1 MKKYLLIISGFL
13 LFFAHTSCSERELD
27 LFPPDK
33 DEITNVNSEGQLQ
46 MLLNGAYISMG
57 STSVFGTEVML
68 FGDLLGDK
76 LFVSNSNP
84 SYLNTFNY
92 NYNSSQSDF
101 GFYGPLYDVIMNCNL
116 VINNTLVTNNANVK
130 RIKGEA
136 RIIRGLA
143 YFTLVN
149 YYSPTPTSGVNQE
162 YGVPLVL
169 EDYDVN
175 IKPARATVA
184 QIYDQVILDLKE
196 GVNSASATPEKKV
209 LLSKTAAKLILS
221 RVYLTRRASGD
232 AALALQYATE
242 IVNNSPPAFAKIKA
256 DSLTK
261 PYNPNSASFYEHY
274 FSGGN
279 ETVKKNIPDTYQGQ
293 PKTYELEGTE
303 NHPETIWELDL
314 NIDTNRAT
322 GIGSNVSLPGY
333 YNRTDSRKCMLFNQ
347 TFYNSLPTGDVRKG
361 SPSSG
366 LLISVGTP
374 ATDTPKGYWTNKYPR
389 FTAEGNY
396 FRNIKVF
403 RFAEA
408 QLNRIEAL
416 FLTGQTGLALSE
428 LNAFATSRNGSTY
441 TGTNLLQDILTE
453 KGKEFYAEGQRFLD
467 LKRHNLPMVRPSN
480 CTVNCTVTPDNKLF
494 VLPMSQRALNANIN
508 LTQYPGYN

>member
-1 MKKYLLIISGFL
+1 M
-13 LFFAHTSCSERELD
+13 D

-196 GVNSASATPEKKV
+196 GVNSASATPAKKV
-209 LLSKTAAKLILS
+209 LLSKTAAKLLLS
-221 RVYLTRRASGD
+221 RVYLTRRAAGD

-242 IVNNSPPAFAKIKA
+242 IVTSSPAGFSKIDAKTLTVPANVA
-256 DSLTK
+256 
-261 PYNPNSASFYEHY
+261 SASNYQQY
-274 FSGGN
+274 FSGSN
-279 ETVKKNIPDTYQGQ
+279 EDAATVTYQNQ
-293 PKTYELEGTE
+293 TYNLDGTE

-347 TFYNSLPTGDVRKG
+347 SFYNSFPTTDVRRG

-374 ATDTPKGYWTNKYPR
+374 ATDNPKGFWTNKYPR
-389 FTAEGNY
+389 FTTEGNY